1 MNNKEDPLA
10 LEWSLYLVKQR
21 PSPYEKK
28 KQKTKGDEHVDGKQT
43 RGSLSRLICKSLWLI
58 EMYNKCWW
66 D

>member
-43 RGSLSRLICKSLWLI
+43 RGSLSRLICKSL
-58 EMYNKCWW
+58 
-66 D
+66 